1 MFYDFRLMDFLI
13 SFSNGSE
20 ELISYV
26 KLKILEDIILLE
38 VDKNGVEIEEEEI
51 ILVIVEFEYVEVC
64 KSSRI
69 IKIFL
74 GLF

>member
-38 VDKNGVEIEEEEI
+38 VDKNGVEIEEEI
-51 ILVIVEFEYVEVC
+51 ILVIVEFEYVEVF

>member
-13 SFSNGSE
+13 SLSNGSE

-38 VDKNGVEIEEEEI
+38 VDKNGVEIEEEKL
-51 ILVIVEFEYVEVC
+51 LVIVEFEYVEVC

>member
-13 SFSNGSE
+13 SLSNGSE

-38 VDKNGVEIEEEEI
+38 VDKNSVEIEEEI
-51 ILVIVEFEYVEVC
+51 ILVIIEFEYVEVC

>member
-13 SFSNGSE
+13 SLSNGSE

-38 VDKNGVEIEEEEI
+38 VDKNGVEIEEEI
-51 ILVIVEFEYVEVC
+51 ILVIVESEYVEVC

>member
-13 SFSNGSE
+13 SLSNGSE

-38 VDKNGVEIEEEEI
+38 VDKNGVEIEEEI

>member
-13 SFSNGSE
+13 SLSNGSE

-38 VDKNGVEIEEEEI
+38 VDKNGVEIEEEI
-51 ILVIVEFEYVEVC
+51 ILVIVEFEYVEIC

>member
-1 MFYDFRLMDFLI
+1 MDFLI
-13 SFSNGSE
+13 SLSNGSE

-38 VDKNGVEIEEEEI
+38 VDKNGVEIEEEI